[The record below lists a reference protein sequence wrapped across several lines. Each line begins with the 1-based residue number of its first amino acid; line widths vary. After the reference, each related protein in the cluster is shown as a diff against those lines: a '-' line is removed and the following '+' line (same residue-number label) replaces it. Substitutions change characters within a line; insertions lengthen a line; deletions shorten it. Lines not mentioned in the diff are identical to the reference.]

1 MHSEKH
7 RYWKGHQRDLR
18 LQSDEPS
25 PCSPQFSTIVL
36 SSWMFARTERRC
48 LTEERKG
55 RHGPYATS
63 PIMGHMQHLPSW
75 AICDLIMT
83 AYHGFI
89 FIPFNT
95 CFLISCETWTP
106 STLFFL
112 WLYPFSLGFS
122 VWLSCIDGKN
132 TDQTIEIIL
141 QFTRNWGKAAG
152 NC

>member
-1 MHSEKH
+1 MNYAFREAQILEMPSQRFKTAIWWAKTLFSPVFYHSFVFLKVC
-7 RYWKGHQRDLR
+7 KN
-18 LQSDEPS
+18 
-25 PCSPQFSTIVL
+25 
-36 SSWMFARTERRC
+36 WMQMLDRRTQ
-48 LTEERKG
+48 G
-55 RHGPYATS
+55 
-63 PIMGHMQHLPSW
+63 PSW

-95 CFLISCETWTP
+95 CFLISCETWTS

-141 QFTRNWGKAAG
+141 QFTKNWGKAAG